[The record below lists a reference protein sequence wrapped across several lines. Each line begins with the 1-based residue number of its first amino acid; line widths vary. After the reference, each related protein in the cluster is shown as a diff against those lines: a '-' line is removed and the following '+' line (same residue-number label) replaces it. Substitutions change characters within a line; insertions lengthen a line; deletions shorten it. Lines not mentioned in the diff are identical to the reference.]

1 MLRMAKPE
9 IEYIEP
15 SSSSASELV
24 AEMLEMTLEP
34 GDLSPI
40 EANLLLSGIFL
51 DTNQFTKN
59 TGVRTFGAALYLRG
73 EGADPIEVQ
82 ELFRP
87 SADDCIR
94 ELTFVTDIQ
103 IYYDAIA
110 ISKYTG
116 ETVESDK
123 IAIAKAANRILGV
136 APVHAA
142 FVLCRIGG
150 EVRVSARSDGTI
162 NVQKILEDALGGG
175 GHFDAAAAQIKD
187 KTLDEAE
194 EIILSACAA
203 YLGKQLP

>member
-1 MLRMAKPE
+1 
-9 IEYIEP
+9 
-15 SSSSASELV
+15 
-24 AEMLEMTLEP
+24 MLEMTLEP